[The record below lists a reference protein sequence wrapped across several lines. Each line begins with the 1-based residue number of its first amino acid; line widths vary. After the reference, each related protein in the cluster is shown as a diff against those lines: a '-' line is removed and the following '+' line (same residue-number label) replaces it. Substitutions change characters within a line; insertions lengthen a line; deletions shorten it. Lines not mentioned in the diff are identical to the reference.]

1 MAFTINKTDGTILT
15 TVQDG
20 TLDQTTNLSLF
31 GKNYAGYGEL
41 LNENQVKLLENFAN
55 TTANAPDKPLTGQMF
70 YDTTVKQIQVYDGT
84 AFKAASGSIVSG
96 TQPTIGAE
104 GDLWYDSS
112 NQQVYVYTGAT
123 WILIGPIASAG
134 SGTTGAVAST
144 IEDTSGTARSVL
156 QSLLNDTVVAITSS
170 VAFTPATA
178 VSGFSTISEGI
189 NLSTAIGSN
198 KLHGTA
204 TDADALGGAAAS
216 TFMKSN
222 ADDTTTGTITISK
235 DASLVLGADGD
246 VNFTQAGANFTLQN
260 TASDGNVVINVNDGG
275 SQTTALTVQA
285 SDASVIVAN
294 DLTASGNMTVTGN
307 LTVNGTTSTFA
318 TANTTIEDNIIVL
331 NKGQTAGGAG
341 GFDSSSGTD
350 STVGNDIGIVFDR
363 GVHTNVA
370 FIFDESND
378 EFALVTTTED
388 GTSTGNI
395 AISSYATLHATATSA
410 QYSDLAERYE
420 SDQPMESGDVVK
432 IGGDKEITKTTSQAD
447 EQVFGVIST
456 QPAYRMNADAGEDS
470 THPYVALSGR
480 VPCKVKG
487 PVNKGDRLVSSDE
500 PGIAQA
506 INTLTDTSIYAIV
519 GRSLE
524 SNTQEQIKYIEI
536 VVGRN

>member
-41 LNENQVKLLENFAN
+41 LNENQVKLLENFAD

-84 AFKAASGSIVSG
+84 AFKAASGSNVSG

-144 IEDTSGTARSVL
+144 IEDTGGTSRSVL

-222 ADDTTTGTITISK
+222 ADDTTTGTITITK
-235 DASLVLGADGD
+235 DASLILGADGD

-378 EFALVTTTED
+378 EFALVSTTED

-447 EQVFGVIST
+447 AQVFGVIST

>member
-1 MAFTINKTDGTILT
+1 MAFTINKTDGTVLT

-20 TLDQTTNLSLF
+20 TLDQTTNLNLF

-41 LNENQVKLLENFAN
+41 LNENQIKLLENFAN
-55 TTANAPDKPLTGQMF
+55 TTANAPDKPLTGQLF
-70 YDTTVKQIQVYDGT
+70 YDTTLKQMQVYDGT
-84 AFKAASGSIVSG
+84 AFKAASGSAVSN
-96 TQPTIGAE
+96 TQPTTGAQ

-112 NQQVYVYTGAT
+112 NQQVYVYTGT
-123 WILIGPIASAG
+123 SWILVGPIASSG

-144 IEDTSGTARSVL
+144 ITDTGGTARSVL

-170 VAFTPATA
+170 VAFTPAEA

-198 KLHGTA
+198 KFHGTA
-204 TDADALGGAAAS
+204 TDADALGGQAAS

-222 ADDTTTGTITISK
+222 DDDTTTGTITIQK

-246 VNFTQAGANFTLQN
+246 VNFTQSGANFTLQN
-260 TASDGNVVINVNDGG
+260 TASDGNVIINVNDGG

-307 LTVNGTTSTFA
+307 LTVNGTTTTFST
-318 TANTTIEDNIIVL
+318 TNTTIEDNIIVL

-341 GFDSSSGTD
+341 GFDSSSGD

-370 FIFDESND
+370 FIYDESED
-378 EFALVTTTED
+378 EFALVNTTED
-388 GTSTGNI
+388 GTTVGNI
-395 AISSYATLHATATSA
+395 TISSYATLHATATSA

-420 SDQPMESGDVVK
+420 ADQPMEPGDVVK
-432 IGGDKEITKTTSQAD
+432 IGGDKEITKTSELAD
-447 EQVFGVIST
+447 TQVFGVVST
-456 QPAYRMNADAGEDS
+456 APAYRMNADAGTDQ

-487 PVNKGDRLVSSDE
+487 TVNKGDRLVSSDE
-500 PGIAQA
+500 PGVAQA
-506 INTLTDTSIYAIV
+506 INTLENTSHYAVI

-524 SNTQEQIKYIEI
+524 SNAEQEIKYIEI

>member
-1 MAFTINKTDGTILT
+1 MAFTINKTDGTVLT

-55 TTANAPDKPLTGQMF
+55 TTANAPDKPLTGQLF
-70 YDTTVKQIQVYDGT
+70 FDTTLKQIQVYDGT

-96 TQPTIGAE
+96 TQPSTGAE

-112 NQQVYVYTGAT
+112 NQQIYVYTGT
-123 WILIGPIASAG
+123 SWILVGPIASSG

-144 IEDTSGTARSVL
+144 ITDTGGTARSVL

-170 VAFTPATA
+170 VAFTPAEA

-198 KLHGTA
+198 KFHGTA

-222 ADDTTTGTITISK
+222 ADDTTTGTITIQK

-246 VNFTQAGANFTLQN
+246 VNFTQSDANFTLQN
-260 TASDGNVVINVNDGG
+260 TASDGNVIININDGG
-275 SQTTALTVQA
+275 VQTTALTVRA
-285 SDASVIVAN
+285 SDASVVIAN
-294 DLTASGNMTVTGN
+294 DLIVAGTINGTVSQATVADTVKTVDADGDNASYFLTFVDSQDSSTTANALKVDGGLSYNPSTNILATTAS
-307 LTVNGTTSTFA
+307 A
-318 TANTTIEDNIIVL
+318 
-331 NKGQTAGGAG
+331 
-341 GFDSSSGTD
+341 
-350 STVGNDIGIVFDR
+350 
-363 GVHTNVA
+363 
-370 FIFDESND
+370 
-378 EFALVTTTED
+378 
-388 GTSTGNI
+388 
-395 AISSYATLHATATSA
+395 A

-420 SDQPMESGDVVK
+420 ADEPMETGDVVK
-432 IGGDKEITKTTSQAD
+432 IGGDKEITKTTQQGD
-447 EQVFGVIST
+447 ETVFGVVST
-456 QPAYRMNADAGEDS
+456 APAYRMNAYAGTDQ

-487 PVNKGDRLVSSDE
+487 AVRKGDRLISSAE
-500 PGIAQA
+500 PGVAQA
-506 INTLTDTSIYAIV
+506 VNTLEDTTIYAII

-524 SNTQEQIKYIEI
+524 TNTDEMVKYVEI
-536 VVGRN
+536 AVGRN

>member
-1 MAFTINKTDGTILT
+1 MAFTINKTDGTVLT

-20 TLDQTTNLSLF
+20 TLDQTTNLNLF

-41 LNENQVKLLENFAN
+41 LNENQIKLLENFAN
-55 TTANAPDKPLTGQMF
+55 TTANAPDKPLTGQLF
-70 YDTTVKQIQVYDGT
+70 YDTTLKQMQVYDGT
-84 AFKAASGSIVSG
+84 AFKAASGSAVSS
-96 TQPTIGAE
+96 TQPTTGAQ

-144 IEDTSGTARSVL
+144 IEDTGGTARSVL

-235 DASLVLGADGD
+235 DASLILGADGD

-487 PVNKGDRLVSSDE
+487 AVNKGDRLISSDE